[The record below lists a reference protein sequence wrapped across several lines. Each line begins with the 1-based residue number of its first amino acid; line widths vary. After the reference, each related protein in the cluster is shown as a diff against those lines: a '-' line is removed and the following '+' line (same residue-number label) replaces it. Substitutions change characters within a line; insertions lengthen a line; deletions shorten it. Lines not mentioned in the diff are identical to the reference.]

1 MSGRKRKAE
10 DDTPASRQESTDDR
24 MSASPSN
31 SPAITSRTLAAPSQR
46 SAKRFR
52 SNVSGRPLALPRLLE
67 TLDAQALRSVLQS
80 ICERHPDIG
89 SEVVSTAPRPSVTSA
104 LRVLTDYETS
114 FQASFP
120 VGGTTSD
127 YAYNRV
133 HQTFMELLNAL
144 TEFTPHFLPPNES
157 QTSTSLVFL
166 DGATEFIHR
175 LPVWNNPANN
185 HHKHLAY
192 EEISKAWALVIK
204 EASKKGGGIQL
215 HNGGW
220 DQKLAKHNHQAEG
233 RMQGAV
239 DELSLHLEWIGGSN
253 DTGPE
258 DFRSI
263 RDQLLSGTYG
273 TGSSISVG
281 PW

>member
-1 MSGRKRKAE
+1 MSSKKRKAE
-10 DDTPASRQESTDDR
+10 EDAPTARQDSTDDR

-31 SPAITSRTLAAPSQR
+31 SPAMTSRTLANPSQR
-46 SAKRFR
+46 SVKRFR
-52 SNVSGRPLALPRLLE
+52 PNISGRPLALPRLLE
-67 TLDAQALRSVLQS
+67 TLDVQALRSVLQS

-89 SEVVSTAPRPSVTSA
+89 SEVVSTAPRPNVTSA

-133 HQTFMELLNAL
+133 HQTLMELLNAL
-144 TEFTPHFLPPNES
+144 SEFTPHFLPPNES
-157 QTSTSLVFL
+157 QTSTSLMFL

-175 LPVWNNPANN
+175 LPTWNNPANN

-220 DQKLAKHNHQAEG
+220 DQKLAKHNQQAEG

-239 DELSLHLEWIGGSN
+239 DELRSHLEWMGASN
-253 DTGPE
+253 DTNPG
-258 DFRSI
+258 DLRSI
-263 RDQLLSGTYG
+263 RDELLSGTYG
-273 TGSSISVG
+273 TGSSVSVG
-281 PW
+281 LW